1 MSAGRPPRA
10 RHVEEVTQRCD
21 ATIERVP
28 ALEVGIGGFDGEPA
42 LSGEQPSPLD
52 VTILCDSRPV
62 GEERA
67 HLECNLGIGP
77 GEVHLDRSA
86 ATDRHRE
93 VAVPVPDPRVVQ
105 PTCYSL
111 LEAAAV
117 PDARGALIEE
127 FEQQPVAD
135 NSARW
140 ELIDQLPNLRNRGEA
155 MRQAVVEAALDGAVV
170 DESRQEQHCRFRR
183 GDPR

>member
-1 MSAGRPPRA
+1 M
-10 RHVEEVTQRCD
+10 
-21 ATIERVP
+21 
-28 ALEVGIGGFDGEPA
+28 
-42 LSGEQPSPLD
+42 
-52 VTILCDSRPV
+52 
-62 GEERA
+62 
-67 HLECNLGIGP
+67 
-77 GEVHLDRSA
+77 
-86 ATDRHRE
+86 
-93 VAVPVPDPRVVQ
+93 
-105 PTCYSL
+105 
-111 LEAAAV
+111 

>member
-93 VAVPVPDPRVVQ
+93 VAVPSPEPRVVQ